1 MSYKPGNLVLNII
14 LGLKLESGF
23 VMCMRIIMINGLTA
37 QIWCIEES
45 AVQTSLQW
53 KLVVW
58 NGWKYRNIYQSKWF
72 YCQRFLY
79 MYLRLLVAF
88 VFLILTSVDTEMCCP
103 KGKCGCQF
111 FILIWDRHNM
121 FEERSPIF

>member
-45 AVQTSLQW
+45 AVQTSLQ
-53 KLVVW
+53 
-58 NGWKYRNIYQSKWF
+58 
-72 YCQRFLY
+72 
-79 MYLRLLVAF
+79 
-88 VFLILTSVDTEMCCP
+88 
-103 KGKCGCQF
+103 
-111 FILIWDRHNM
+111 
-121 FEERSPIF
+121 